1 VSLLLNRLGAFPNG
15 RAPRTLWIGPSDD
28 ARARAAAARI
38 VALHHAID
46 AASATLGLPQ
56 DPHPLSPHLT
66 LARVRSGERQVGR
79 ALTDAGLFDR
89 SIDAGSLACEAV
101 TLFKSDLTAKGPIH
115 TRLWKVKLL
124 KT

>member
-1 VSLLLNRLGAFPNG
+1 MSLLLNRLGAFPNG

-28 ARARAAAARI
+28 ARAQAAAARI
-38 VALHHAID
+38 IALHSAID
-46 AASATLGLPQ
+46 AACATLGLQQ
-56 DPHPLSPHLT
+56 DPHHLSPHLT

-124 KT
+124 KA